1 MPILLGI
8 PHAFP
13 TMYRNRWPPS
23 EITDWRLGI
32 WDAFVGHDVAADSSL
47 QSTGANTQ
55 RCSSGRR
62 RRGEEQQSECK
73 SLHQN

>member
-23 EITDWRLGI
+23 KSTHWRFSI
-32 WDAFVGHDVAADSSL
+32 RDAFVGNDIAGDRTL
-47 QSTGANTQ
+47 QSAGTNPERCGTGT
-55 RCSSGRR
+55 SRR
-62 RRGEEQQSECK
+62 SE
-73 SLHQN
+73 